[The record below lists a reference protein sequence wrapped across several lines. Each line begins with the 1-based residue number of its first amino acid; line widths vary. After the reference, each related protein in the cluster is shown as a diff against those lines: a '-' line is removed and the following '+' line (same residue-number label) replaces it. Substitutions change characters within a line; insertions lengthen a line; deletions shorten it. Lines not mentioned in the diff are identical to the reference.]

1 MTHLYEKNK
10 LTFALVCIVAYVV
23 LMSLADG
30 LSQQLGVEKLVTAP
44 VGAALAALLMLW
56 IMRRRLGEELG
67 LCRFKGDARRYL
79 CFLPLAV
86 LASCNLWNGVHMNFT
101 AGETALYVISMLS
114 VGVIEELVFRG
125 FLFTALLRDGVRRAV
140 IISSL
145 TFGLGHIVN
154 LLNGAAL
161 LPTLLQL
168 VYACAVGF
176 MFTVLFY
183 KGGSLWPCMITHGI
197 LNALSAFAVDGTD
210 AVDMLIAAALT
221 VISVL
226 YALWILK
233 RGAADK
239 TE

>member
-1 MTHLYEKNK
+1 MTRLYEKNK
-10 LTFALVCIVAYVV
+10 LTFALVCIAAYVV

-44 VGAALAALLMLW
+44 V
-56 IMRRRLGEELG
+56 
-67 LCRFKGDARRYL
+67 
-79 CFLPLAV
+79 
-86 LASCNLWNGVHMNFT
+86 
-101 AGETALYVISMLS
+101 
-114 VGVIEELVFRG
+114 
-125 FLFTALLRDGVRRAV
+125 
-140 IISSL
+140 
-145 TFGLGHIVN
+145 
-154 LLNGAAL
+154 GAAL

-197 LNALSAFAVDGTD
+197 LNALSAFAVEGTD
-210 AVDMLIAAALT
+210 AADMLTAAALT

-233 RGAADK
+233 HGADK

>member
-1 MTHLYEKNK
+1 MTRLYEKNK
-10 LTFALVCIVAYVV
+10 LTFALVCIAAYVV

-44 VGAALAALLMLW
+44 V
-56 IMRRRLGEELG
+56 
-67 LCRFKGDARRYL
+67 
-79 CFLPLAV
+79 
-86 LASCNLWNGVHMNFT
+86 
-101 AGETALYVISMLS
+101 
-114 VGVIEELVFRG
+114 
-125 FLFTALLRDGVRRAV
+125 
-140 IISSL
+140 
-145 TFGLGHIVN
+145 
-154 LLNGAAL
+154 GAAL

-183 KGGSLWPCMITHGI
+183 KGGSLWPCMITHGV
-197 LNALSAFAVDGTD
+197 LNALSAFAVEGTE
-210 AVDMLIAAALT
+210 AADMLTAAALT

-233 RGAADK
+233 HGADK

>member
-79 CFLPLAV
+79 YFLPLAV

-210 AVDMLIAAALT
+210 AVDMLTAAALT

-233 RGAADK
+233 HGAADK

>member
-1 MTHLYEKNK
+1 MTRLYEKNK
-10 LTFALVCIVAYVV
+10 LTFALVRIAAYVV

-44 VGAALAALLMLW
+44 V
-56 IMRRRLGEELG
+56 
-67 LCRFKGDARRYL
+67 
-79 CFLPLAV
+79 
-86 LASCNLWNGVHMNFT
+86 
-101 AGETALYVISMLS
+101 
-114 VGVIEELVFRG
+114 
-125 FLFTALLRDGVRRAV
+125 
-140 IISSL
+140 
-145 TFGLGHIVN
+145 
-154 LLNGAAL
+154 GAAL

-197 LNALSAFAVDGTD
+197 LNALSAFAVEGTE
-210 AVDMLIAAALT
+210 AADMLTAAALT

-233 RGAADK
+233 HGADK

>member
-1 MTHLYEKNK
+1 MTRLYEKNK
-10 LTFALVCIVAYVV
+10 LTFALVCIAAYVV

-56 IMRRRLGEELG
+56 ILRRGLGEE
-67 LCRFKGDARRYL
+67 
-79 CFLPLAV
+79 
-86 LASCNLWNGVHMNFT
+86 
-101 AGETALYVISMLS
+101 
-114 VGVIEELVFRG
+114 
-125 FLFTALLRDGVRRAV
+125 
-140 IISSL
+140 
-145 TFGLGHIVN
+145 LGHIVN

-183 KGGSLWPCMITHGI
+183 KGGSLWPCMITHGV
-197 LNALSAFAVDGTD
+197 LNALSAFAVEGTE
-210 AVDMLIAAALT
+210 AADMLTAAALT

-233 RGAADK
+233 HGADK

>member
-210 AVDMLIAAALT
+210 AVDMLTAAALT

-233 RGAADK
+233 HGAADK
-239 TE
+239 AE

>member
-79 CFLPLAV
+79 YFLPLAV
-86 LASCNLWNGVHMNFT
+86 LASCNIWNGVHMNFT

-145 TFGLGHIVN
+145 TFGIGHIVN

-210 AVDMLIAAALT
+210 AVDMLTAAALT

>member
-1 MTHLYEKNK
+1 MRMCLIYRNLYNK
-10 LTFALVCIVAYVV
+10 HILP
-23 LMSLADG
+23 
-30 LSQQLGVEKLVTAP
+30 KKAP
-44 VGAALAALLMLW
+44 VQA
-56 IMRRRLGEELG
+56 
-67 LCRFKGDARRYL
+67 
-79 CFLPLAV
+79 
-86 LASCNLWNGVHMNFT
+86 
-101 AGETALYVISMLS
+101 ALYVISMLF
-114 VGVIEELVFRG
+114 VGVLEELIFRG
-125 FLFTALLRDGVRRAV
+125 FLFTALLRGGVRQAV
-140 IISSL
+140 VISSL

-183 KGGSLWPCMITHGI
+183 KGGSLWPCMITHGV
-197 LNALSAFAVDGTD
+197 LNALSAFAVEGTE
-210 AVDMLIAAALT
+210 AADMLTAAALT

-233 RGAADK
+233 HGAADK

>member
-1 MTHLYEKNK
+1 MTRLYEKNK
-10 LTFALVCIVAYVV
+10 LTFALVCIAAYVV

-30 LSQQLGVEKLVTAP
+30 LSQQFGVEKLVTAP

-56 IMRRRLGEELG
+56 ILRRGLGEELG

-79 CFLPLAV
+79 YFLPLAV

-101 AGETALYVISMLS
+101 AGEAALYVISMLF
-114 VGVIEELVFRG
+114 VGVIEELIFRG
-125 FLFTALLRDGVRRAV
+125 FLFTALLRGGVRQAV
-140 IISSL
+140 VISSL

-154 LLNGAAL
+154 LFNGAAL

-183 KGGSLWPCMITHGI
+183 KGGSLWPCMITHGV
-197 LNALSAFAVDGTD
+197 LNALSAFAVEGT
-210 AVDMLIAAALT
+210 AAADMLTAAALT

-233 RGAADK
+233 HGAADK